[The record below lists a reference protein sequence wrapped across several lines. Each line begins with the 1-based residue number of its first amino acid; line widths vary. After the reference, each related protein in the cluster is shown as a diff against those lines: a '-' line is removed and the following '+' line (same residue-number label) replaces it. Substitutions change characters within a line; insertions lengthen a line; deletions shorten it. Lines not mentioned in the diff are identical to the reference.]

1 MRARRWATTLVT
13 AVLGVAVL
21 GACGTRA
28 DGGDASR
35 AEEPGATAAAR
46 PSSPATPQ
54 DGAAHAAADDDAADD
69 AAACT
74 AFGDVL
80 TIVENADVAL
90 AEGRMAAQEQHG
102 WYQLAT
108 RVLDRLPSG
117 GGTAVQ
123 TAVGALQEAAPAV
136 PSGASAESTGVCS
149 PAWSAAE
156 VDLAAACEEI
166 GSPRSEEHTS

>member
-28 DGGDASR
+28 D
-35 AEEPGATAAAR
+35 
-46 PSSPATPQ
+46 
-54 DGAAHAAADDDAADD
+54 
-69 AAACT
+69 
-74 AFGDVL
+74 
-80 TIVENADVAL
+80 
-90 AEGRMAAQEQHG
+90 GRMAAQEQHG

-136 PSGASAESTGVCS
+136 PSGASAESTGVRS